1 MKNIQYSMFFSHRL
15 FNLKKKLF
23 VKHYFYE
30 NIYVINEGRF

>member
-15 FNLKKKLF
+15 FNLKKLF

-30 NIYVINEGRF
+30 NIYVINEGRL